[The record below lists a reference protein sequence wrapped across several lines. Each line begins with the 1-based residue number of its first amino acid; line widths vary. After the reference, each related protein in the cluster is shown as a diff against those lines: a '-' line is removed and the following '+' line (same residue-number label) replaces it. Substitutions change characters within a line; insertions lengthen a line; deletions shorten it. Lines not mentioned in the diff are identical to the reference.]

1 MTEQEQKQKNLENNL
16 GIMAYMLN
24 ELARMH
30 RGGDELR
37 IAASLP
43 LCFQY
48 HGLAYLSYS
57 FPVFFLAICVYITQH
72 AQLHKDRH

>member
-1 MTEQEQKQKNLENNL
+1 MRHK
-16 GIMAYMLN
+16 
-24 ELARMH
+24 H

-57 FPVFFLAICVYITQH
+57 FPVFFLTDCVYTTQH